1 MTAVLPEALK
11 LWVLGTAIGCSPS
24 GVGAMASWKGKGRAL
39 PAGGNGALAGRR
51 AAWQGCSRVGAMR
64 TAQCMAVGSGAAV
77 LLLEGACGALVA
89 AVDDADSVKQERRED
104 WGRDR
109 ASRKCLIISRIRRM
123 DSVRDPV
130 NHGIQKI
137 CYRLMPRSQASVLAQ
152 SGCSCL
158 LRLARTLPSCSKPA
172 GTGHTRTCFV
182 DCSIPQR

>member
-11 LWVLGTAIGCSPS
+11 LWVLGAAIGCSPS

-64 TAQCMAVGSGAAV
+64 TAQFMAIGSGAAV

-89 AVDDADSVKQERRED
+89 AVDAADSAKQERWKD

-137 CYRLMPRSQASVLAQ
+137 CYRSRCPEVKPLCWHSLVVHACYDRQGHCQDVASQQAQDIPGLA
-152 SGCSCL
+152 L
-158 LRLARTLPSCSKPA
+158 
-172 GTGHTRTCFV
+172 
-182 DCSIPQR
+182 